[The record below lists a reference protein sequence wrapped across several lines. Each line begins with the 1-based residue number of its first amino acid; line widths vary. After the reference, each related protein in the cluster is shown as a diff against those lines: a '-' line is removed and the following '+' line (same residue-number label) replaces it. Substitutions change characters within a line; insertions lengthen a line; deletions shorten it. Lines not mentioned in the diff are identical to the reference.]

1 MSFRI
6 FAVSVINNMNGKI
19 IVKAITAIV
28 FLAVAGII
36 VFLTINE
43 IKSGVETM
51 GQKGVLAMYAVLFIY
66 AVIRIISLLKNIFSK

>member
-1 MSFRI
+1 M
-6 FAVSVINNMNGKI
+6 NNMNGKI

-51 GQKGVLAMYAVLFIY
+51 EQKGVLAMYAVLFIY

>member
-1 MSFRI
+1 M
-6 FAVSVINNMNGKI
+6 NNMNGKT

-36 VFLTINE
+36 VFLTRNE

-51 GQKGVLAMYAVLFIY
+51 GQKGVLAMYVVIFIY
-66 AVIRIISLLKNIFSK
+66 AVVRIISLLKDIFRK